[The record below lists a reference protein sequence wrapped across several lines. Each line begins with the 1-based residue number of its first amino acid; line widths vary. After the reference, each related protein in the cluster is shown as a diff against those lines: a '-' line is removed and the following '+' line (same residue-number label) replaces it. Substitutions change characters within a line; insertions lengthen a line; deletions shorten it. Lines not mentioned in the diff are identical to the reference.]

1 MKYLTREWYY
11 GNKDICLD
19 LEVNSNAEQLSEEYY
34 KELYNAKLNAFLEEE
49 KEVSEM
55 DYEPETWED
64 IQIMDEE
71 GNIISAREVMS
82 EEEFEALRQELLENE
97 QNQED
102 TENEPYD
109 EEASTNNF
117 LEIHQ
122 NEIEDLKT
130 NLPKEILDEVA
141 DIRVLAL
148 GIATEKV
155 KNLVDK
161 YSQECEIMFEKPF
174 NEYNK
179 HWYSIADKVPAHIK
193 ENYNFHDCQILK
205 ISKDGND
212 IVFELDNSGGF
223 TNINKII
230 YKDAE
235 ILENNFTEGC
245 YWVYDEMYLC
255 DKGYEFHIA
264 VDGENGY
271 DYITLQATD
280 VIFE

>member
-19 LEVNSNAEQLSEEYY
+19 LEVDSNAEQLSEEYY

-97 QNQED
+97 QNQEY

-141 DIRVLAL
+141 DI
-148 GIATEKV
+148 
-155 KNLVDK
+155 
-161 YSQECEIMFEKPF
+161 
-174 NEYNK
+174 
-179 HWYSIADKVPAHIK
+179 
-193 ENYNFHDCQILK
+193 
-205 ISKDGND
+205 
-212 IVFELDNSGGF
+212 
-223 TNINKII
+223 
-230 YKDAE
+230 
-235 ILENNFTEGC
+235 
-245 YWVYDEMYLC
+245 
-255 DKGYEFHIA
+255 
-264 VDGENGY
+264 
-271 DYITLQATD
+271 
-280 VIFE
+280 